1 MAECEDDKLQ
11 MVFLTQV
18 DGILGPI
25 AWVLGKILNAIY
37 NFISLFGI
45 ENIALCIVIF
55 TFVVKML
62 MLPLTI
68 KQQKFTKLQ
77 AKMSPEL
84 TKIQQKYKGKND
96 EESLRRQRAETQE
109 VYAKY
114 GASPMGGCLPLLIS
128 LPIMFALYRVI
139 YAIPAYVTD
148 IGELYGSIADK
159 IQKAPEFINIYKDSL
174 VEFMTANGLTITR
187 PSGCSSEVINIA
199 QFVEVP
205 RENLIDLFSK
215 FNKENWNTF
224 LNVQTINYTVLDDAK
239 EEIAKVYQNI
249 FCQKGLAGMS
259 VTVDG
264 VSMTISEV
272 RDKILSV
279 NSLFGLNILDRPELK
294 SISVIIPALAV
305 ITQYIQGKLQTAIS
319 SAKKASDDPAQ
330 QTTKMMSTIMPIMS
344 GIFCLMLPIGVG
356 VYWIASAVF
365 TIIQTLFI
373 NKYLEK
379 VSVDDMVE
387 QNKEKNIKR
396 QEKLGV
402 TYNNKMAEVAK
413 TKGTSYVNNA
423 TDSYDNTGYKKNS
436 NKKAKKAGSDYQRS
450 NVSYSAGSIAANAN
464 LLARNNAPKKDAAE
478 KSTAPVPV
486 TDNDTQRND
495 EE

>member
-1 MAECEDDKLQ
+1 

-77 AKMSPEL
+77 SKMSPEL

-159 IQKAPEFINIYKDSL
+159 IKTAPEFISVYKDSI
-174 VEFMTANGLTITR
+174 VEYMKANALTITQ
-187 PSGCSSEVINIA
+187 PSGCSSKIIDIS
-199 QFVEVP
+199 QFVDVP

-215 FNKENWNTF
+215 FNKDNWNTF
-224 LNVQTINYTVLDDAK
+224 LNVQTINYTVVNDAK
-239 EEIAKVYQNI
+239 EEIQMVYQNI
-249 FCQKGLAGMS
+249 FCEKGLAGMQ
-259 VTVDG
+259 VVANG
-264 VSMTISEV
+264 ASMTVSEV
-272 RDKILSV
+272 RDKIISV

-294 SISVIIPALAV
+294 SISVVIPALAV
-305 ITQYIQGKLQTAIS
+305 ITQYIQGKLQTSINS
-319 SAKKASDDPAQ
+319 NKKQSDDPAQ
-330 QTTKMMSTIMPIMS
+330 QTSKMMSTIMPIMS
-344 GIFCLMLPIGVG
+344 GVFCLMLPIGVG

-413 TKGTSYVNNA
+413 TKGANYVNN
-423 TDSYDNTGYKKNS
+423 TKDTYDNTGYKKNS
-436 NKKAKKAGSDYQRS
+436 KQRPKKPGTDYQRS

-464 LLARNNAPKKDAAE
+464 LLARNNAPKKEVPAVVDNSAKAE
-478 KSTAPVPV
+478 
-486 TDNDTQRND
+486 NDDQRKD
-495 EE
+495 EQ